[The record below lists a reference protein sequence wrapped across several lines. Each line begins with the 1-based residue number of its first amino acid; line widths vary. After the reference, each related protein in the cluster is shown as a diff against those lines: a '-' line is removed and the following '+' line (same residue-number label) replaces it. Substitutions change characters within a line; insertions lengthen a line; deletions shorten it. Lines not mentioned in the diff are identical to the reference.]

1 MERSGQ
7 QSSLRARP
15 VHGAGGR
22 GIPSRLALVLLAAGS
37 LAAGATREA
46 IAQPA
51 EYLPVQS
58 ALYDEIEALASR
70 CLLDSLAVYT
80 RPIARADVARA
91 LVRARR
97 LHPGLERDLHYRRL
111 ERELVRE
118 LTDLGAPC
126 EARETGPMI
135 DTGPGGNQRL
145 RVALAAHARG
155 DYDEK
160 RSVAHF
166 QMRDESSLSARG
178 GLQIGTVFGAFE
190 ELGVTRIR
198 GQRAFIDPLASHTDL
213 ELAVLR
219 GEMTARSG
227 PLGAGAG
234 YESFRWGPG
243 RHGTLLLSEA
253 AGPMTFLAFHGSF
266 GGRLT
271 ATALSAVLSH
281 SDGRYLAAHRLE
293 WAVSPRLTL
302 GFAEAARYQS
312 STLDP
317 LYAAGLFP
325 YALVR
330 RIHIRDASSDSL
342 RVIERANVMA
352 SADVTVRPLPALTLY
367 GELLVDDFAT
377 KSSTSPDQLG
387 FQAGFRS
394 ERPYG
399 EMGTRFLGE
408 YTRVFNY
415 TYSVSYDRN
424 FIYRD
429 RPLGYVLGPDVE
441 NVWLEAA
448 LDLSRDWQLRWTGDF
463 TNHGEGRLGIPWV
476 PGQDGA
482 SSGHLSGVI
491 ERRRE
496 VWGDARWLPRDNAD
510 LSAGLGFRR
519 IENEGNVEGATRTAW
534 LGRLALDVRY

>member
-1 MERSGQ
+1 M
-7 QSSLRARP
+7 RP
-15 VHGAGGR
+15 AHAAPGHNTSR
-22 GIPSRLALVLLAAGS
+22 RLALALALFAAALLAG
-37 LAAGATREA
+37 GAHREA
-46 IAQPA
+46 AAEPA
-51 EYLPVQS
+51 EYLPVRS
-58 ALYDEIEALASR
+58 ALYDEIEALAAR
-70 CLLDSLAVYT
+70 RVLDSLTVYT
-80 RPIARADVARA
+80 RPLARIDIARALD
-91 LVRARR
+91 RARR

-118 LTDLGAPC
+118 LADLGAPC
-126 EARETGPMI
+126 DARETGPLI
-135 DTGPGGNQRL
+135 DTGPGNQRL

-178 GLQIGTVFGAFE
+178 AIQIGSAFGAFE
-190 ELGVTRIR
+190 DLGVTRIR
-198 GQRAFIDPLASHTDL
+198 GQRAFIDPLASRTDL

-253 AGPMTFLAFHGSF
+253 AGPMTFLSFQGAF
-266 GGRLT
+266 GGRFT
-271 ATALSAVLSH
+271 ATALSAVLSRA
-281 SDGRYLAAHRLE
+281 DGRHLAAHRIE
-293 WAVSPRLTL
+293 WAASPILTL

-312 STLDP
+312 GTIDP
-317 LYAAGLFP
+317 LYAAGVFP

-330 RIHIRDASSDSL
+330 RIHIRDASTDSL
-342 RVIERANVMA
+342 RIMERANVMA

-377 KSSTSPDQLG
+377 KSSASPDQLG

-399 EMGTRFLGE
+399 EMGARFLGE

-429 RPLGYVLGPDVE
+429 RPLGYHLGPDVE

-448 LDLSRDWQLRWTGDF
+448 LDLSRDWQVRWTGDF

-476 PGQDGA
+476 PGQDGS

-491 ERRRE
+491 ERTRE
-496 VWGDARWLPRDNAD
+496 VWGDARWLPRDDVD

-519 IENEGNVEGATRTAW
+519 IENEQNVEGAKRTAW
-534 LGRLALDVRY
+534 LARLALDVRY

>member
-1 MERSGQ
+1 MKRLPRSLDEIGGLRAARWIRESTAGQYDRYGPASQRDQQDRFIERHGLVDTGLVYQVAHSGRTVWRSATMATMVADLRSG
-7 QSSLRARP
+7 R
-15 VHGAGGR
+15 
-22 GIPSRLALVLLAAGS
+22 
-37 LAAGATREA
+37 
-46 IAQPA
+46 
-51 EYLPVQS
+51 
-58 ALYDEIEALASR
+58 
-70 CLLDSLAVYT
+70 
-80 RPIARADVARA
+80 
-91 LVRARR
+91 
-97 LHPGLERDLHYRRL
+97 
-111 ERELVRE
+111 
-118 LTDLGAPC
+118 
-126 EARETGPMI
+126 
-135 DTGPGGNQRL
+135 
-145 RVALAAHARG
+145 
-155 DYDEK
+155 
-160 RSVAHF
+160 
-166 QMRDESSLSARG
+166 
-178 GLQIGTVFGAFE
+178 
-190 ELGVTRIR
+190 
-198 GQRAFIDPLASHTDL
+198 
-213 ELAVLR
+213 
-219 GEMTARSG
+219 
-227 PLGAGAG
+227 
-234 YESFRWGPG
+234 
-243 RHGTLLLSEA
+243 
-253 AGPMTFLAFHGSF
+253 
-266 GGRLT
+266 
-271 ATALSAVLSH
+271 
-281 SDGRYLAAHRLE
+281 
-293 WAVSPRLTL
+293 
-302 GFAEAARYQS
+302 
-312 STLDP
+312 
-317 LYAAGLFP
+317 FP